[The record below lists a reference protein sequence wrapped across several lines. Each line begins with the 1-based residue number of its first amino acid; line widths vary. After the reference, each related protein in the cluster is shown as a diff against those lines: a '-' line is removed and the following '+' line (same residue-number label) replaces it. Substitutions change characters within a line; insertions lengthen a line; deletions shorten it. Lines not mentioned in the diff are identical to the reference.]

1 VHSPNAVIPCVDTTA
16 RFSAY
21 RTYPSYR
28 VSWTSKAY
36 QLVSVCPPMTTSW
49 ANTESETSMR
59 PYTFM
64 GHKIEIKELE
74 ENGINIYNNE
84 SYY

>member
-1 VHSPNAVIPCVDTTA
+1 MI
-16 RFSAY
+16 
-21 RTYPSYR
+21 
-28 VSWTSKAY
+28 
-36 QLVSVCPPMTTSW
+36 TSW

-59 PYTFM
+59 PYIPSGYLLYHPS